1 MSTEELEAA
10 VLLLDAKSRARIAGR
25 LLESLDDLAPDENRR
40 LWAEEA
46 QRRADAV
53 EAGGLTRRDA
63 LEVLRD
69 AEIRL

>member
-25 LLESLDDLAPDENRR
+25 LLESLDDLAPGENLR

-53 EAGGLTRRDA
+53 AAGDLTSRDA
-63 LEVLRD
+63 IEVLRD
-69 AEIRL
+69 AETRL

>member
-1 MSTEELEAA
+1 MSTEVLEAA
-10 VLLLDAKSRARIAGR
+10 VLLLDVKSRARIAGR
-25 LLESLDDLAPDENRR
+25 LLESLDDLAPDENLR

-53 EAGGLTRRDA
+53 EAGGLTSRGA

-69 AEIRL
+69 AEARL

>member
-25 LLESLDDLAPDENRR
+25 LLESLDDLAPDENLR

-53 EAGGLTRRDA
+53 QRGSLTSRDA
-63 LEVLRD
+63 IEVLRD
-69 AEIRL
+69 AEARL